1 MSKKA
6 KKQNRKVNKAVE
18 NNPPVRLVRVDNNK
32 KADNSIYHVNLQ
44 ALKKHYPD
52 IAAKIEKTSL
62 NDRFVVAKVGSPAA
76 YNLYSREGNFYYYNI
91 DDPMEDVARQIK
103 ALNLKNVRLAVFLGM
118 GLGYELMYYVQNEV
132 KNQNTSY
139 ILVIEKE
146 PEIFRAAIETFDLT
160 AFITNSQFKLIVGM
174 EEGDLYTSV
183 REYLSQNNR
192 YLLLKALKFIYH
204 LSSLRLNKDYYIRA
218 IQLLKDAGGQQL
230 LHFGN
235 DPWDSLRGIENM
247 LVNLDEII
255 SNPGINRLYN
265 KFVGKPAIVV
275 ATGPSLNK
283 NKHLLEG
290 LENKAL
296 IVAADA
302 SLRVLIDMGIKPHLV
317 TSLERDL
324 PIAKL
329 FEGFKKEAVE
339 DVYMAACPVVRN
351 EVYQAYP
358 GPRIIVYRNFDHFK
372 WLGIDR
378 GILPIQLSSG
388 NMAFKVA
395 EALGCD
401 PIILIGQDLA
411 FSRDGRT
418 HAYGT
423 TYGEK
428 QVSPGVQIL
437 NVPGNDGQ
445 PIGTTSTWYSFL
457 RAYEMD
463 LLNYSGTCIN
473 ATEGGAYITG
483 TSVMPFQEAID
494 KHIGDEFHP
503 RNTIRESFTTFTLQN
518 VEQDLQQVLKLTAD
532 TIKDLEQ
539 IIEYCRQGI
548 SSYEKYKDELESC
561 LDNSVNMKS
570 IRERLTAIER
580 ETVEPKESCRQLHHT
595 FQLFFAHVF
604 QSFAIKFEMEMIAIP
619 EKYEDPDMA
628 RVEIILRQ
636 AEWYAVIGDLA
647 AICLNSLRNSRE
659 MLQRNHPAVDNAN
672 SPEESTFSQEAV
684 K

>member
-1 MSKKA
+1 MSKKT
-6 KKQNRKVNKAVE
+6 KKKNRLISKTID
-18 NNPPVRLVRVDNNK
+18 NNPPVRLVRVDNSRN
-32 KADNSIYHVNLQ
+32 ADNSIYHANMQ
-44 ALKKHYPD
+44 ALKIHYPSL
-52 IAAKIEKTSL
+52 ATKIEQTPK
-62 NDRFVVAKVGSPAA
+62 NNKFVISRVGSQATL
-76 YNLYSREGNFYYYNI
+76 NLYSREGNFYYYNI
-91 DDPMEDVARQIK
+91 DDPLADVAAQIK
-103 ALNLKNVRLAVFLGM
+103 ALKLKNARLAVFLGM
-118 GLGYELMYYVQNEV
+118 GLGYELRHYVQNESE
-132 KNQNTSY
+132 KQNTVC

-146 PEIFRAAIETFDLT
+146 LEVFKAALENTDLSGIIRHPHLRL
-160 AFITNSQFKLIVGM
+160 FVGL
-174 EEGDLYTSV
+174 EEGDLYTNL
-183 REYLSQNNR
+183 REYLHESNR
-192 YLLLKALKFIYH
+192 FFFLKAIKAVYH
-204 LSSLRLNKDYYIRA
+204 PSSLRLNKDYYIRA
-218 IQLLKDAGGQQL
+218 LQLLKDAGSQQL

-235 DPWDSLRGIENM
+235 DPYDSLIGIENM
-247 LVNLDEII
+247 LANLDEII
-255 SNPGINRLYN
+255 SNPGINLLYN
-265 KFVGKPAIVV
+265 RFAGKPAIVV

-283 NKHLLEG
+283 NKHLLKG
-290 LENKAL
+290 LENKAV

-317 TSLERDL
+317 TSLERVM
-324 PIAKL
+324 PTVKL
-329 FEGFKKEAVE
+329 LEGFNKEEVE
-339 DVYMAACPVVRN
+339 DVYLAACPVVRN
-351 EVYQAYP
+351 ELYQVYP
-358 GPRIIVYRNFDHFK
+358 GPRVIVYRDFDHFK

-378 GILPIQLSSG
+378 GILKIQLSAG

-428 QVSPGVQIL
+428 QVSSGVKIL
-437 NVPGNDGQ
+437 TVPGNDGK
-445 PIGTTSTWYSFL
+445 PIETTSTWYSFL

-473 ATEGGAYITG
+473 ATEGGAYITSS
-483 TSVMPFQEAID
+483 TVMSFQEAIA
-494 KHIGDEFHP
+494 KHIQEEFCP
-503 RNTIRESFTTFTLQN
+503 RRTIRERLTAFTPQN
-518 VEQDLQQVLKLTAD
+518 VEQDLQQILKLTAD

-539 IIEYCRQGI
+539 VVEYCRQGI

-561 LDNSVNMKS
+561 LYGSANMKS
-570 IRERLTAIER
+570 IIKKLSMIER
-580 ETVEPKESCRQLHHT
+580 EIMEYKEKCRQLHHT

-604 QSFAIKFEMEMIAIP
+604 QSFAIKFEMEMIAVP
-619 EKYEDPDMA
+619 EKYKDPDMA
-628 RVEIILRQ
+628 RIEIILRQ